1 MDNESPPPPEVNKLA
16 FLTPIIVVICFSALL
31 TIIGFLGQL
40 NLTAVPFS
48 EEEGGFGAAIMNAF
62 IFLLIALVG
71 GISIY
76 LLIKYKKDIIL
87 KLFFGI
93 AVWFSWFFMWLFYGW
108 SIISYL
114 NLGGVDATIAEI
126 GSLCIGGGSGVLSA
140 YVMTAKGVLASY
152 RNIVLIIYSALI
164 GSFLAL
170 TIPTWSVIL
179 ILLFISA
186 YDIFAV
192 KKGPIKEIVKLSEER
207 QDSELSLTFTTRDWE
222 IGLGDLAFY
231 SLLSSHALALFD
243 IITWG
248 FVSIGILI
256 GSVITLWLL
265 TKKEM
270 LPGLPISIGL
280 GVIPLILRLIL

>member
-1 MDNESPPPPEVNKLA
+1 MDDGPPPQPKVSKLA
-16 FLTPIIVVICFSALL
+16 FLTPIIIVICISALL
-31 TIIGFLGQL
+31 TFVGFLGQL
-40 NLTAVPFS
+40 NVTAVPFS
-48 EEEGGFGAAIMNAF
+48 EEEGGFGAAMMNA
-62 IFLLIALVG
+62 ILFLSIALVG

-76 LLIKYKKDIIL
+76 LLLKYKKDVFL
-87 KLFFGI
+87 KLFLGI
-93 AVWFSWFFMWLFYGW
+93 AIWFSWFFMCLFYGW

-114 NLGGVDATIAEI
+114 NLIGVNAVIVEVS
-126 GSLCIGGGSGVLSA
+126 SLCIGGISGALSA
-140 YVMTAKGVLASY
+140 YVISAKDVSA
-152 RNIVLIIYSALI
+152 NMKNVALIFYGALI

-179 ILLFISA
+179 ILLLISA

-207 QDSELSLTFTTRDWE
+207 GNSELSMTFSTRDWE

-231 SLLSSHALALFD
+231 SLLSSHALAIFD

-248 FVSIGILI
+248 FVSVGILV
-256 GSVITLWLL
+256 GSGITLWLL
-265 TKKEM
+265 TKKEL
-270 LPGLPISIGL
+270 LPGLPIAVGL